1 MSQINNLRLNYPEN
15 GINIIPGFTW
25 MENLSPLKPIVFEGL
40 PKNTELLYHWGGRG
54 FPRIKAR
61 FTEKNMR
68 LYKHTTK
75 TGTEYIVSYGTIFQ
89 CNYPTYKPLFIIC
102 ESNNE
107 ITYVVDKQSLSIPGL
122 GGIIKKFLATL
133 EYPGDII
140 YTDNVASYCFM
151 QQPKVTFKT
160 FKLQRA
166 YYQHIAD
173 EWCKNENEKNK
184 KIVEEDILDENDEM
198 SEDEST
204 IGERELA
211 ESDLAEENQ
220 ELVELAE
227 TSTNIDN
234 SPF

>member
-1 MSQINNLRLNYPEN
+1 MSQIRDLRLNYPEN
-15 GINIIPGFTW
+15 GNITIRGFTW

-40 PKNTELLYHWGGRG
+40 PENTELLYYWGGKG
-54 FPRIKAR
+54 FPRIKTR
-61 FTEKNMR
+61 FTAKNMQ
-68 LYKHTTK
+68 LYKYATK
-75 TGTEYIVSYGTIFQ
+75 TGIEYVVSYGTIFQ

-173 EWCKNENEKNK
+173 EWCKSENEKNK
-184 KIVEEDILDENDEM
+184 KIVGEVEEDYSDEELDSEEGVLDENDEI
-198 SEDEST
+198 ST
-204 IGERELA
+204 EG
-211 ESDLAEENQ
+211 ENQ

-234 SPF
+234 FPF